1 MDEEGRSP
9 NLASDCPIAPRN
21 RPAEFT
27 AHLRDVTGLIAQL
40 IKELAH
46 RQPRKS
52 VTCSKTEISIPCVNT
67 MYLSN
72 GVHKNAGKCKLSS
85 WNRLGTSMQRVYTRW
100 SLSREVIYANSLP
113 LGLLLFS

>member
-1 MDEEGRSP
+1 MAEQDRSP
-9 NLASDCPIAPRN
+9 NLASACPIPPGN
-21 RPAEFT
+21 RLLI
-27 AHLRDVTGLIAQL
+27 HLGDVMGLIASL

-46 RQPRKS
+46 RKLRKS

-85 WNRLGTSMQRVYTRW
+85 WNRPGTSVQ
-100 SLSREVIYANSLP
+100 
-113 LGLLLFS
+113 

>member
-1 MDEEGRSP
+1 MDKQGRSP
-9 NLASDCPIAPRN
+9 NLTSDCPIAPKS
-21 RPAEFT
+21 RPAKFT
-27 AHLRDVTGLIAQL
+27 AHLGDVTGLIAPL

>member
-1 MDEEGRSP
+1 MNRAEVQT
-9 NLASDCPIAPRN
+9 LQAP
-21 RPAEFT
+21 ALY
-27 AHLRDVTGLIAQL
+27 HLGTDPLRLITHLQDAMGLITFL

-85 WNRLGTSMQRVYTRW
+85 WSRLGTSMQRVYTRW
-100 SLSREVIYANSLP
+100 SLSWEVIYANPLP